1 MAFSVEEF
9 RDLIR
14 LLEEHPEW
22 RAELRRMV
30 LTDELLELP
39 SLVREL
45 VESQRRSQE
54 ELALLR
60 AETEQRFREV
70 AEAQLRLTQRVD
82 ELREAQLE
90 AQLALT
96 RGVDRLSESI
106 GALGDQVRGF
116 MADVGALKQD
126 GLERRYRERAY
137 AYFSRLVRR
146 AHTLSGDE
154 LAALLE
160 PAIAQGQLS
169 EEEADEITWADAI
182 VRGRWREDHAEVY
195 LVVEVS
201 WGVGLRDVERAARRA
216 QLLSQTGV
224 KAIPVVA
231 GEWVTPDGLAAA
243 RLSRVWQVTDGRP
256 VSPEVT

>member
-1 MAFSVEEF
+1 M
-9 RDLIR
+9 
-14 LLEEHPEW
+14 HG
-22 RAELRRMV
+22 
-30 LTDELLELP
+30 
-39 SLVREL
+39 
-45 VESQRRSQE
+45 
-54 ELALLR
+54 
-60 AETEQRFREV
+60 
-70 AEAQLRLTQRVD
+70 VD
-82 ELREAQLE
+82 ELREAQLT
-90 AQLALT
+90 LT
-96 RGVDRLSESI
+96 HGVDGLRESI
-106 GALGDQVRGF
+106 GMLAEEVRGV
-116 MADVGALKQD
+116 MTDIGRLKQSD
-126 GLERRYRERAY
+126 LERRYRERAY

-146 AHTLSGDE
+146 AHALSGDE

-201 WGVGLRDVERAARRA
+201 WGVGLHDVERAARRA

-243 RLSRVWQVTDGRP
+243 RLSHVWQVTDGRP
-256 VSPEVT
+256 VPPEPI